1 MQILIE
7 EINNLQELF
16 PIPDTHLVFDLYP
29 YLIILY
35 WHSGHIMF
43 EMTARCTSLSI
54 LHFLNSL

>member
-16 PIPDTHLVFDLYP
+16 PIPDTHLVSDLYP

-43 EMTARCTSLSI
+43 
-54 LHFLNSL
+54 

>member
-1 MQILIE
+1 MQISIE

-16 PIPDTHLVFDLYP
+16 PIPDTHLVLDLYP

-43 EMTARCTSLSI
+43 
-54 LHFLNSL
+54 

>member
-35 WHSGHIMF
+35 WHSGHIICF
-43 EMTARCTSLSI
+43 
-54 LHFLNSL
+54 N